1 MTASTRWVPVA
12 GKLVVT
18 IWMVAVTA
26 AMFLWVPAQQG
37 LGNTGRII
45 IMHVPTAW
53 LSVRA
58 FGVAAIYSGLYLR
71 RRRPDDDDRA
81 VAAVEQG
88 FLFSILATAT
98 GSIFAKVVWGSF
110 WNWDPRETSILILL
124 LIYGAYFALRS
135 AIDDG
140 ERRRQLAAV
149 YAALAFV
156 TVPLLIFVVPRLAE
170 SSLHPNCAF
179 LQGSDCEGVRLR
191 EGQVGALGD
200 TRVQV
205 LGLERSGELVTAVV
219 DVSGVGFSNRTTL
232 RPTFD
237 LAKNERVATPAFPE
251 SRFMLAIQQV
261 NADGSV
267 LLNIQAPGNQSQL
280 GNVATRT
287 TFFAS
292 LLGFTGLFW
301 WVYRL
306 RVDVLGLRRRLAT
319 EGMV

>member
-1 MTASTRWVPVA
+1 MTTLGGWVPVA
-12 GKLVVT
+12 GKALVTV
-18 IWMVAVTA
+18 WMVAVTA

-45 IMHVPTAW
+45 IMHVPAGW
-53 LSVRA
+53 LTVLA
-58 FGVAAIYSGLYLR
+58 FGIAAVYSGLYLR
-71 RRRPDDDDRA
+71 RRRPADDDRA
-81 VAAVEQG
+81 LAAVEQG
-88 FLFSILATAT
+88 FLFSILSTVT

-110 WNWDPRETSILILL
+110 WNWDPRQTSILILL

-135 AIDDG
+135 AIDDQ
-140 ERRRQLAAV
+140 ERRRQLSAV
-149 YAALAFV
+149 YALLAFV

-179 LQGSDCEGVRLR
+179 LQGSDCDGVRLS
-191 EGQVGALGD
+191 EGQVSALGD
-200 TRVQV
+200 MRVQLV
-205 LGLERSGELVTAVV
+205 RLERTGDLVSAVV
-219 DVSGVGFSNRTTL
+219 DVSGVGFTNQTTL
-232 RPTFD
+232 QPSFD
-237 LAKNERVATPAFPE
+237 VAMNERVVTPEFPE
-251 SRFMLAIQQV
+251 SRFMLAIQEV

-267 LLNIQAPGNQSQL
+267 RLNIESPGNQSQL

-306 RVDVLGLRRRLAT
+306 RVDILGLRRRLVM
-319 EGMV
+319 EGI

>member
-1 MTASTRWVPVA
+1 MTTLGGWVPA
-12 GKLVVT
+12 TGKALVT

-45 IMHVPTAW
+45 IMHVPTGW
-53 LSVRA
+53 LTVLA
-58 FGVAAIYSGLYLR
+58 FGIAAVYSGLYLR
-71 RRRPDDDDRA
+71 RRRPADDDRA

-88 FLFSILATAT
+88 FLFSILSTVT

-135 AIDDG
+135 AIDDQ
-140 ERRRQLAAV
+140 ERRRQLSAV
-149 YAALAFV
+149 YALLAFV
-156 TVPLLIFVVPRLAE
+156 TVPLLIFIVPRLAE

-179 LQGSDCEGVRLR
+179 LQDSDCDGVQLS
-191 EGQVGALGD
+191 EGQVSALGD
-200 TRVQV
+200 MRVQLV
-205 LGLERSGELVTAVV
+205 RLERSGDLVSAVV
-219 DVSGVGFSNRTTL
+219 DVSGVGFTNQTTL
-232 RPTFD
+232 QPSFD
-237 LAKNERVATPAFPE
+237 VAKNERVVTPEFPE
-251 SRFMLAIQQV
+251 SRFMLAIQEV

-267 LLNIQAPGNQSQL
+267 RLNIQSPGNQSQL

-306 RVDVLGLRRRLAT
+306 RVDILGLRRRLVM
-319 EGMV
+319 EGI

>member
-1 MTASTRWVPVA
+1 MPTA

-45 IMHVPTAW
+45 IMHVPAAW
-53 LSVRA
+53 LSVLA

-71 RRRPDDDDRA
+71 RRRAEDDDRA

-179 LQGSDCEGVRLR
+179 LQDSDCDGVRLR

-205 LGLERSGELVTAVV
+205 LGLERSGELVMAVV

-237 LAKNERVATPAFPE
+237 LAKNERMATPAFPE

-306 RVDVLGLRRRLAT
+306 RVDVLGLRRRLST